1 MNQEVQQHLEES
13 LNEVRAIF
21 VKAATRIEALKPGEK
36 VPATLLAE
44 ELARDIIQADGKPMT
59 GPQLYPTLKFLF
71 KGYPGVE
78 IARGAHGG
86 IKRLPVVTAP
96 LAQPDADADN
106 GA

>member
-21 VKAATRIEALKPGEK
+21 VKAATRIETLKPGEK
-36 VPATLLAE
+36 IPATLLAE